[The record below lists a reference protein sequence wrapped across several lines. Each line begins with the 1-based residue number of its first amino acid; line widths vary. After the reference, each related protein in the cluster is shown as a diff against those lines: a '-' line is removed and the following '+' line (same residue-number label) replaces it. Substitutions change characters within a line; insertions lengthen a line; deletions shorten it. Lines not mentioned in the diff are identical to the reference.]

1 MAFEATGSAP
11 QAGLCE
17 PGMGPGASG
26 YGLPE
31 WTTRL
36 IEDDDPRVIA
46 ALEAYLEAAERG
58 EKPDRRAFIE
68 RHAELAPRLAECLES
83 LDRLADVA
91 RHFDTSRLEETG
103 PYPPSGVD
111 VQPPGRLG
119 DYQILREIGRGGMGV
134 VYEAEQISLGRKVA
148 LKLLPFTAAID
159 PKQVQRFQVE
169 VQAAAHLHHPH
180 IVPIYAVGCES
191 GVHYYAMQLISG
203 QSLASLVAGFRD
215 ALAKGQEPWIS
226 RSGASSP
233 FAVASSSQGG
243 PDRRSGQGPGR
254 RPAAYFRHVARLG
267 IEAALALEHAHGLGV
282 VHRDIKP
289 ANLLI
294 DDRAQLWVADFGLA
308 RLQGDSGLT
317 ASGDLL
323 GTIRY
328 MSPEQALSRR
338 GFVDHRTDIYSLGV
352 TLYELLALQPA
363 FRGGDIPSL
372 IRQISEEEPVPP
384 GRFNPQVPRD
394 LETIVMKAMSK
405 EPAGRYASAQELAE
419 DLERFL
425 DDRPI
430 LACRPSPAERAVRWA
445 RRHRAFVLSGA
456 VALML
461 ALVCLSIGTAIIWTA
476 MSRAEREALAKEAEL
491 NRAQRNLEMVHRVL
505 DLYLDAAE
513 SWFPRDPGSELP
525 SSALLKIA
533 LSYYEQI
540 ASQNG
545 SDPGVKAR
553 TSAAYSRVGD
563 VRAALGDEHGAL
575 EAYRQ
580 AMLLLVDRL
589 DRQPAADRDRLSL
602 AEVLG
607 KFGKIL
613 RRNGIYG
620 PAEWSFNE
628 SVRLFEEA
636 LVRDPHAAGTRLAL
650 AHALNEMASLQGEIG
665 RIEEALAVSKK
676 SLDLLLSV
684 KPPPVVM
691 NGNEPLQLKKELASI
706 YNNLGKWLQ
715 LGGRLAEAEDV
726 YRKVLAMEQELRVE
740 GAGVP
745 DIRESIALSEA
756 MLGQLLR
763 ATRRDDGAETLLK
776 QAIAELE
783 RLVADYPRVPRF
795 RDHAARVY
803 IVLSTLY
810 WDTDRFP
817 ESEEARRRAARFNP
831 KLRHGQ
837 QVHLNNLAWYLITA
851 PNPAAR
857 NPRRALELATRAL
870 GMDPEHWGVL
880 NTLGVARYRNQ
891 DWDGARQALEAA
903 IQKKASR
910 FAFDGYFLAMSYW
923 QLGRRDDARQLL
935 ETAERWRLGNEP
947 DDVELLRFRAEA
959 EQLIGP
965 IHCCDH
971 ATAPALPRSIGEALR
986 SPWFALP
993 RYCPAPDPG
1002 TQEARRQGQGPE
1014 PREAERPNFKV
1025 SEVVDPAL
1033 LFIELS

>member
-1 MAFEATGSAP
+1 
-11 QAGLCE
+11 
-17 PGMGPGASG
+17 MGPAASG

-36 IEDDDPRVIA
+36 IEEDDPRVVA
-46 ALEAYLEAAERG
+46 ALEAYLAAAERG
-58 EKPDRRAFIE
+58 ERPDRHAFLE

-83 LDRLADVA
+83 LDRLADAA
-91 RHFDTSRLEETG
+91 RHFDPSRLEETG
-103 PYPPSGVD
+103 PYPLAGAD

-134 VYEAEQISLGRKVA
+134 VYEAEQLSLGRKVA

-180 IVPIYAVGCES
+180 IVPIYAVGCEL

-203 QSLASLVAGFRD
+203 QSLASMIVGFRD

-233 FAVASSSQGG
+233 FSVVSSSQGS

-254 RPAAYFRHVARLG
+254 RPAAYFRQVARLG
-267 IEAALALEHAHGLGV
+267 IEAAMALEHAHGLGV

-294 DDRAQLWVADFGLA
+294 DDRGQLWVADFGLA

-352 TLYELLALQPA
+352 TLYELLTLQPA
-363 FRGGDIPSL
+363 FRGGDIPTL
-372 IRQISEEEPVPP
+372 IRQITEEEPAPP

-394 LETIVMKAMSK
+394 LETIIMKAMSK
-405 EPAGRYASAQELAE
+405 EPAGRYASAQELAD
-419 DLERFL
+419 DLARFL
-425 DDRPI
+425 DDSPI
-430 LACRPSPAERAVRWA
+430 LARRPSPAERAMRWA

-456 VALML
+456 VALVL
-461 ALVCLSIGTAIIWTA
+461 AMVCLSICTAVIWTA
-476 MSRAEREALAKEAEL
+476 MARAEREALAKESEL

-545 SDPGVKAR
+545 ADPRVKVR
-553 TSAAYSRVGD
+553 TSAAYGRVGD
-563 VRAALGDEHGAL
+563 VRSALGDEHGAL

-589 DRQPAADRDRLSL
+589 DRGPAGAGDRDRDRLSL
-602 AEVLG
+602 ADLLG

-613 RRNGIYG
+613 RRNAIYG
-620 PAEWSFNE
+620 PAEWSSGE
-628 SVRLFEEA
+628 SVRLFQEA
-636 LVRDPHAAGTRLAL
+636 LDHAPQAAGTRLAL
-650 AHALNEMASLQGEIG
+650 AHALNEMASLQGETG
-665 RIEEALAVSKK
+665 RIEEALALSKK
-676 SLDLLLSV
+676 ALDLLLSV
-684 KPPPVVM
+684 KPPRVVLR
-691 NGNEPLQLKKELASI
+691 GGEPLQLRRELASI

-715 LGGRLAEAEDV
+715 LGGKLAEAEDV
-726 YRKVLAMEQELRVE
+726 YRKGLAMEQELRVE

-745 DIRESIALSEA
+745 DIRESIAVSQA

-763 ATRRDDGAETLLK
+763 ATRRNHGAEALLK

-795 RDHAARVY
+795 RNHAARVY
-803 IVLSTLY
+803 DILSTLY

-817 ESEEARRRAARFNP
+817 ESEEARRRAATFNP

-870 GMDPEHWGVL
+870 ELDSDHWGVL

-923 QLGRRDDARQLL
+923 QLGRRDDARQWLAR
-935 ETAERWRLGNEP
+935 AEQWRLGHEP
-947 DDVELLRFRAEA
+947 EDVELLYFRAEA

-965 IHCCDH
+965 IICCH
-971 ATAPALPRSIGEALR
+971 RSAPPALPKSVAEALD
-986 SPWFALP
+986 SPWFSLP
-993 RYCPAPDPG
+993 RICPNPESQ
-1002 TQEARRQGQGPE
+1002 TQEPRPQGPGSG
-1014 PREAERPNFKV
+1014 PRDAERPNFKV
-1025 SEVVDPAL
+1025 SEVVDPTL
-1033 LFIELS
+1033 LLIELS